1 MSLLLFTALV
11 LVVLLGFPWIAS
23 ALIVALFVWLG
34 RRKRFHGNQEIKALK
49 RQLEERDR
57 LLREV
62 AHDLK
67 APLARM
73 ALALGEEQESE
84 IVEREIRNLER
95 LIEELTALSR
105 CEPQLLDLAAV
116 ARTVFEEQSAL
127 AKRKHQTLELS
138 LEPAPV
144 MADERLL
151 HRLISNLL
159 GNALRYTQS
168 GGTVRLETGRNAGN
182 CFVIVRDNGPGIPAD
197 AMPHLFEPYIRG
209 PEGGTGLGLSIVRG
223 IAERFGG
230 TASIRSDEE
239 GTVAEARFPG
249 AF

>member
-1 MSLLLFTALV
+1 MTLLLFTALV
-11 LVVLLGFPWIAS
+11 LLVLLGLPWIAS
-23 ALIVALFVWLG
+23 ALLVALFVWLR
-34 RRKRFHGNQEIKALK
+34 RRKRPPQGEIEALK
-49 RQLEERDR
+49 RKLEERDR

-62 AHDLK
+62 THDLK

-73 ALALGEEQESE
+73 ALALGEEHESE
-84 IVEREIRNLER
+84 TVAREIRNLER
-95 LIEELTALSR
+95 LIDELTALAR

-116 ARTVFEEQSAL
+116 ARSVLEEQSPL
-127 AKRKHQTLELS
+127 AKRKHQVLETS
-138 LEPAPV
+138 LEPAPI

-151 HRLISNLL
+151 HRLIGNLL

-168 GGTVRLETGRNAGN
+168 GGTIRVETGREGKT
-182 CFVIVRDNGPGIPAD
+182 CFVMVRDNGPGIPAD
-197 AMPHLFEPYIRG
+197 AMPHLFEPYVRG

-223 IAERFGG
+223 IAERFSG
-230 TASIRSDEE
+230 TASIRADEE